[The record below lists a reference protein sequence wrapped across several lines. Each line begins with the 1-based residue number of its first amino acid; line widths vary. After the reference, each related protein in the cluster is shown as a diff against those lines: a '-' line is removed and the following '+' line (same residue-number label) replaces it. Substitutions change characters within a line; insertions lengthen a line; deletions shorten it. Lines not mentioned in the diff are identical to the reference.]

1 MKIEKYKHILFLGII
16 LLIPIVL
23 FISTIFFT
31 KSKTKQYAF
40 APTPTAVPTPAQYR
54 KVSPADDKTASWQTF
69 TDDVLK
75 YSIKYPSNIV
85 LDKRQTV
92 KGRITVFIFDE
103 DKTASLP
110 GKVTALYLADTH
122 KKGIDG
128 FTAFS
133 RGDCGS
139 ACKVSFKKA
148 DWININNVYGIKNP
162 LPNDIHNYYLTDK
175 GQTGTVV
182 NVYVGGYTN
191 EKEKGVQ
198 EKIGIFEEMIKTIQ
212 FNR

>member
-1 MKIEKYKHILFLGII
+1 MNIAKHKYILFLGII
-16 LLIPIVL
+16 LLIPVVL

-31 KSKTKQYAF
+31 KSKTKQYVF
-40 APTPTAVPTPAQYR
+40 SPTPTTVPTPSSYR
-54 KVSPADDKTASWQTF
+54 KISPAYGQAASWRIF
-69 TDDVLK
+69 TDSQLK
-75 YSIKYPSNIV
+75 YSIKYPGNV
-85 LDKRQTV
+85 VVDGRQTV
-92 KGRITVFIFDE
+92 QGRITIFVFDE

-139 ACKVSFKKA
+139 NCNVSYKKT

-162 LPNDIHNYYLTDK
+162 RPNDIHNYYLTDK
-175 GQTGTVV
+175 AQTGTVV

-191 EKEKGVQ
+191 VKEKGVQ
-198 EKIGIFEEMIKTIQ
+198 EKIDTFEEMIKTIQ